1 MPKIKDTTERR
12 IVAYLSEHGPSFLGE
27 VVKELKLSYTRGHNH
42 INNLVSKGI
51 VKHSDPPLQFEVN
64 SKYR

>member
-1 MPKIKDTTERR
+1 MPKIKDATEQK
-12 IVAYLSEHGPSFLGE
+12 IVEYLSKNGPSFMGE

-51 VKHSDPPLQFEVN
+51 IRHSDPPLQFEVN
-64 SKYR
+64 NKTR